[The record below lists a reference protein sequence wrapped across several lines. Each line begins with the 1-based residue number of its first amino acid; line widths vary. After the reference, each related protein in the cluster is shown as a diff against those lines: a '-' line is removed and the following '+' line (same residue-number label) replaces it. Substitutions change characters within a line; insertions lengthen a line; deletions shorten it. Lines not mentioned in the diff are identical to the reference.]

1 MGNKVINLV
10 LQHILR
16 AHCTAA
22 CYPRISVCILVLRHV
37 FVIRD
42 EFTSKNKLNL
52 SHVPFLKI
60 EVVFNLE
67 KIKGCF
73 RFGKHKRLSSIYK
86 TILVVFQ
93 LQKKWGRLPF
103 TKNTEVVFHLKKII
117 EVVFHLQNSSCRFAF
132 MKEIEVV
139 FHLQKKCRSSS
150 IYQKVEVV
158 FHFH

>member
-22 CYPRISVCILVLRHV
+22 WYPRISVCILVLRHV

-42 EFTSKNKLNL
+42 EFTSNNKLNL

-103 TKNTEVVFHLKKII
+103 TKNTEVVFHLKKINWGRLP
-117 EVVFHLQNSSCRFAF
+117 FTKQF
-132 MKEIEVV
+132 MSFRIYERNWGRLP
-139 FHLQKKCRSSS
+139 FTKKM
-150 IYQKVEVV
+150 
-158 FHFH
+158 

>member
-93 LQKKWGRLPF
+93 LQTKMRSSSIYKKYWGRLPFQKINWGCLPFTKQFMLFRIYERNWGRLPF
-103 TKNTEVVFHLKKII
+103 TKKI
-117 EVVFHLQNSSCRFAF
+117 
-132 MKEIEVV
+132 
-139 FHLQKKCRSSS
+139 
-150 IYQKVEVV
+150 
-158 FHFH
+158 